1 MIMKKTWVLAL
12 PLLLAA
18 CSSKLDLVELTDW
31 QFEYNGQQY
40 PATVPGFIHND
51 LMSNGLIP
59 DPYYGTN
66 EDSMQWVGDSLWIY
80 RTYLHYDKLPD
91 GDTLWL
97 VFEGLAGNATLW
109 IGNPYP
115 EDTINGAII
124 MPQHIGSMDNMFC
137 QYKIPLPG
145 VKKLEKQ
152 FIFKDSIPIMIMF
165 EPLNDSV
172 REMKYGIPLPERR
185 AFTRIAPYQ
194 QGWDWGPRLATCGIW
209 KRVYIT
215 NKSQSEL
222 KEPSDDNSFCSFS
235 SDWNKIELR
244 QERDSIGQ
252 SFTFYKDGKPIFIK
266 GANWIPVHSFPVL
279 DSANRARYRYL
290 LCSAKEA
297 GFNMI
302 RIWGGGI
309 YEHDYFY
316 DLCDSL
322 GLMVWQDFVFA
333 GTPYPDNEEMLSS
346 IDREARQQVARL
358 SKHPCIVLWCG
369 NNEVKNGWEDWGW
382 QGQFNWTPEQRARL
396 EKAMDTIFGY
406 SRDFETSGQ
415 QDFKTRGYTN
425 TSSTSI
431 LAKAVRDCD
440 PRQRP
445 YITTSPLYG
454 WGHPECTTHGDSH
467 YWGVWW
473 GELPFEMYREK
484 TGRFMSEYGFQSYPM
499 MSTIRQFCPE
509 DQLSIESPTLR
520 NHQKHSRGREIIDKA
535 MRQYYGFD
543 SRTLGLEDYAYVSQL
558 LQAWG
563 VGYGILCHLEAGM
576 AGGTPA
582 HPAGKAGGTPAHP
595 AGKAGETPAHPAGKA
610 GETPAHP
617 GRCSGTLYWQLND
630 CWPVAS
636 WSSIDYYG
644 NWKALHYR
652 AQALFRV
659 ESGKWKE
666 ESERWRQYYS
676 VYPKDRRYEEPEYQT
691 SQAWQ
696 SDGALVVSL
705 RAESDLYDVYLDT
718 EPHVD
723 GHFTRNFFDL
733 KAGETVSA
741 KFVPYD
747 AKADVS
753 RAKVRVRTLNE
764 LYRKAR

>member
-1 MIMKKTWVLAL
+1 MKRIAYLLL

-18 CSSKLDLVELTDW
+18 CSSRPDTIELTDW
-31 QFEYNGQQY
+31 QLHDTGHWY
-40 PATVPGFIHND
+40 PATVPGFLHTD
-51 LMSNGLIP
+51 LMANGLIP

-66 EDSMQWVGDSLWIY
+66 EDSVQWVPHVVWTYRTAVSFDDLPEGDSLW
-80 RTYLHYDKLPD
+80 
-91 GDTLWL
+91 L
-97 VFEGLAGNATLW
+97 VFDGLAGNAVV
-109 IGNPYP
+109 
-115 EDTINGAII
+115 AV
-124 MPQHIGSMDNMFC
+124 GSPKVNRIEYNNMFT
-137 QYKIPLPG
+137 QYSRLIN
-145 VKKLEKQ
+145 KKE
-152 FIFKDSIPIMIMF
+152 IWDSLRIYVSF
-165 EPLNDSV
+165 YDVDDSTK
-172 REMKYGIPLPERR
+172 EAAYGITLPELR

-209 KRVYIT
+209 KPVYIT
-215 NKSQSEL
+215 NRRPGSVCC
-222 KEPSDDNSFCSFS
+222 NSVATHRT
-235 SDWNKIELR
+235 KVELR
-244 QERDSIGQ
+244 QEQDSIGQ
-252 SFTFYKDGKPIFIK
+252 SFSFYRDGKPIFIK

-333 GTPYPDNEEMLSS
+333 GTPYPDNEEMLRS

-358 SKHPCIVLWCG
+358 AKHPCIVLWCG

-406 SRDFETSGQ
+406 SSTTS
-415 QDFKTRGYTN
+415 N

-440 PRQRP
+440 PMQRP

-454 WGHPECTTHGDSH
+454 WGHPECVTHGDSH

-473 GELPFEMYREK
+473 GELPFEVYREK

-509 DQLSIESPTLR
+509 EQLSIDSPTLR
-520 NHQKHSRGREIIDKA
+520 NHQKHGRGREIIDKA

-543 SRTLGLEDYAYVSQL
+543 SRSLDLDDYAYVSQL

-563 VGYGILCHLEAGM
+563 VGYGILCHLTE
-576 AGGTPA
+576 P
-582 HPAGKAGGTPAHP
+582 
-595 AGKAGETPAHPAGKA
+595 
-610 GETPAHP
+610 
-617 GRCSGTLYWQLND
+617 RCSGTLYWQLND

-652 AQALFRV
+652 AKELYADNADLNR
-659 ESGKWKE
+659 WKE
-666 ESERWRQYYS
+666 YYA
-676 VYPKDRRYEEPEYQT
+676 VYPKARTYPEPRYHSSFIIQ
-691 SQAWQ
+691 Q
-696 SDGALVVSL
+696 SALKATVV
-705 RAESDLYDVYLDT
+705 AESDLYEVYLDT
-718 EPHVD
+718 EPHIN
-723 GHFTRNFFDL
+723 GHFTRNFVDL
-733 KAGETVSA
+733 KAGDTLTADFIPVNPETDLSHV
-741 KFVPYD
+741 KIT
-747 AKADVS
+747 
-753 RAKVRVRTLNE
+753 VRTLNNI
-764 LYRKAR
+764 YRHTRR

>member
-1 MIMKKTWVLAL
+1 MKRRAYLLL

-18 CSSKLDLVELTDW
+18 CTQKPDTVELTDW

-40 PATVPGFIHND
+40 PATVPGFIHTD
-51 LMSNGLIP
+51 LMANGLIP

-66 EDSMQWVGDSLWIY
+66 EDSVQWLGDSVW
-80 RTYLHYDKLPD
+80 HYSTTIRKSDLPK

-97 VFEGLAGNATLW
+97 VFEGLAGQANLF
-109 IGNPYP
+109 
-115 EDTINGAII
+115 INGELIDA
-124 MPQHIGSMDNMFC
+124 PDNMFC
-137 QYKIPLPG
+137 QHSFPITDFLTGLDDSLLSIDLSFWPTTNALYSTLDPETCEMLPS
-145 VKKLEKQ
+145 
-152 FIFKDSIPIMIMF
+152 DSAK
-165 EPLNDSV
+165 EAY
-172 REMKYGIPLPERR
+172 YGITLPERR

-209 KRVYIT
+209 KPAYIT
-215 NKSQSEL
+215 NRCPGSVCC
-222 KEPSDDNSFCSFS
+222 NSVATPRT
-235 SDWNKIELR
+235 KVELR
-244 QERDSIGQ
+244 QEQDSIGQ
-252 SFTFYKDGKPIFIK
+252 SFSFYRDGKPIFIK

-279 DSANRARYRYL
+279 DSANPEGELSTDNNKTIAAKNRARYRYL

-333 GTPYPDNEEMLSS
+333 GTPYPDNEEMLRS
-346 IDREARQQVARL
+346 IDREVRQQVARL

-406 SRDFETSGQ
+406 SSTTS
-415 QDFKTRGYTN
+415 N

-440 PRQRP
+440 PQQRP

-454 WGHPECTTHGDSH
+454 WGHPECVTHGDSH

-473 GELPFEMYREK
+473 GELPFEAYKEK

-520 NHQKHSRGREIIDKA
+520 NHQKHGRGREIIDKA

-543 SRTLGLEDYAYVSQL
+543 SRSLDLEDYAYVSQL

-563 VGYGILCHLEAGM
+563 VGYGILCHLCD
-576 AGGTPA
+576 P
-582 HPAGKAGGTPAHP
+582 
-595 AGKAGETPAHPAGKA
+595 
-610 GETPAHP
+610 
-617 GRCSGTLYWQLND
+617 RCSGTLYWQLND

-652 AQALFRV
+652 AQALYDDNV
-659 ESGKWKE
+659 DLQKWE
-666 ESERWRQYYS
+666 QYYR
-676 VYPKDRRYEEPEYQT
+676 VYPKDRTYAEPKYT
-691 SQAWQ
+691 LSQAWL
-696 SDGALVVSL
+696 SGGNLVVTIK
-705 RAESDLYDVYLDT
+705 AETDLHDVYIDT
-718 EPHVD
+718 DPHID
-723 GHFTRNFFDL
+723 GHFTRNFTFL
-733 KAGETVSA
+733 PAGQTLTSTL
-741 KFVPYD
+741 VPAD
-747 AKADVS
+747 PKADVGNV
-753 RAKVRVRTLNE
+753 KIKIKTLNE
-764 LYRKAR
+764 IYSGR